1 MQLRTDSAIRS
12 FRVVG
17 TINKSFRPKSLVS
30 ESLVIK
36 SLLLARVARVVL
48 NQL

>member
-1 MQLRTDSAIRS
+1 MQLRTDIAIRS

-17 TINKSFRPKSLVS
+17 TIHRSFQA
-30 ESLVIK
+30 ESLVIE
-36 SLLLARVARVVL
+36 SLLLVRVARVVL